1 MNTTNAFSFRLFAL
15 LLTLAL
21 PFGVAGSGCSPD
33 RSASAGSSDA
43 SSQTPVTSASNSDA
57 TWNAFVDAET
67 LHDWKTSDSSLVVVD
82 ARPAEAYEAGHIPG
96 AINVP
101 GARWRTPSRK
111 PGEGPSKYIFRT
123 ADGAPDVAR
132 YERFLEKVGIDDS
145 SRVVVYGD
153 HGGSKTG
160 TLPVMLLRWLG
171 HNQAHFL
178 DGVGLE
184 QWKRAGYAVST
195 QPRTLATATY
205 EAQPDADFLW
215 TTDDVRAALGRE
227 NVVIVDTRSE
237 DEYTGANLRSNRRGG
252 HIPGAVR
259 VNYSDLMHWPDR
271 TTLPP
276 SEAQQVLRE
285 KGLTSKT
292 DITYVLHCQTATRVS
307 ENYLVM
313 KDLGYERVAVYD
325 ASWHDW
331 GNRDDTPIVQGA
343 ASRVTPGDAQP

>member
-1 MNTTNAFSFRLFAL
+1 MNTPDSFSSRFSTPL
-15 LLTLAL
+15 LAL
-21 PFGVAGSGCSPD
+21 VFLFGAVGSGCSWD
-33 RSASAGSSDA
+33 EASTASAAETPRAHAASAAPSD
-43 SSQTPVTSASNSDA
+43 S
-57 TWNAFVDAET
+57 TWNAFIDAET
-67 LHDWKTSDSSLVVVD
+67 LHGWKTSDSSLVVVD
-82 ARPAEAYEAGHIPG
+82 ARSSGAYETGHIPG

-101 GARWRTPSRK
+101 GAQWRTPSRK

-123 ADGAPDVAR
+123 ADGSPDVAR

-171 HNQAHFL
+171 HDRAHFL
-178 DGVGLE
+178 DGVGLK

-195 QPRTLATATY
+195 QLRTLSPATY
-205 EAQPDADFLW
+205 EARPDANFLW
-215 TTDDVRAALGRE
+215 TTDDVRAALDRE
-227 NVVIVDTRSE
+227 NVVIVDTRSK
-237 DEYTGANLRSNRRGG
+237 DEYTGANPRSNRRSG

-285 KGLTSKT
+285 KGLTSKA

-313 KDLGYERVAVYD
+313 KDLGYESVAVYD

-331 GNRDDTPIVQGA
+331 GNRDDTPIVQGT
-343 ASRVTPGDAQP
+343 ASRATTGDAQR